1 MLIDQHNNESLLI
14 GILRDLVTVQGPWCL
29 ADWAIVE
36 EALLCWPGSSEFD
49 VTTLYAAVLMGIPK
63 SLNDLGSARAVNES
77 LAGLTSSLI
86 DKAGLHWKAAARA
99 VRVFACAL
107 GLMPDRGAEFSPDEP
122 QGEASELRITQDWAS
137 RRLELYD
144 RMERAIRHEISNA
157 LRSAADIRSDVEK
170 DADAYIHYLQADRLR
185 LTADIADLTRKR
197 HELQEEFDRRQI
209 DQEAELPVRLINGGG
224 DVDEDVAAYNVMQA
238 DRARLHD
245 EITALR
251 LTRNELVEEFKSLR
265 AEQEAELS
273 KLLRI
278 LHDEMRRK
286 SDVLDAEYT
295 VRRQQMDKELAN
307 RRKIEIADIDKF
319 RSEAADAVELMISRA
334 QSRKKELDAE
344 ARTLEERVEHIHG
357 MIDEFLH
364 SQIQSLSQH
373 ADLREQLDEE
383 LADHRAI
390 EIADINKA
398 RSEAANAVELMI
410 SRAQTRKNELE
421 EEARALEERVGH
433 IQGMI
438 DDFLNSQIQSL
449 SENLSG
455 IPSPI
460 QASLSTVSDVAAAN
474 HAVADAR
481 AMSKSAASDRAALG
495 AEAKA
500 ERKASRHAAEEA
512 AQAETQTVPEE
523 AAEHTSPDGDLVD
536 SAMKDIMDEGGPE
549 VPEPDADQADDDHH
563 VEVPEGSDPD
573 AIVRTTV
580 VIAGVPGF
588 SRALAL
594 QRTVAQVDGVSEAK
608 ANGYQRGILTL
619 EISHKVV
626 VPLRGRLTKLD
637 GVRLR
642 FAEDINGTLHFTI
655 SNIIKS

>member
-1 MLIDQHNNESLLI
+1 
-14 GILRDLVTVQGPWCL
+14 
-29 ADWAIVE
+29 
-36 EALLCWPGSSEFD
+36 
-49 VTTLYAAVLMGIPK
+49 MGIPK
-63 SLNDLGSARAVNES
+63 SLNDLGSARAVS
-77 LAGLTSSLI
+77 QALAGLTSSLI
-86 DKAGLHWKAAARA
+86 DKAGLHWKAASRA

-107 GLMPDRGAEFSPDEP
+107 GLMPDHGAEFSPDEP
-122 QGEASELRITQDWAS
+122 RGEASELRITQDWAS

-144 RMERAIRHEISNA
+144 RMERAIRDEISYA

-185 LTADIADLTRKR
+185 LTADIADLRSKR

-209 DQEAELPVRLINGGG
+209 DQETELAVRLGIGGS
-224 DVDEDVAAYNVMQA
+224 DVDKDAAAYNLMQA
-238 DRARLHD
+238 DRVRLLD

-251 LTRNELVEEFKSLR
+251 LTRHELSDEFNSLRTEQDAELPARFGILDEEFRQKSSAL
-265 AEQEAELS
+265 ETEHT
-273 KLLRI
+273 I
-278 LHDEMRRK
+278 RR
-286 SDVLDAEYT
+286 E
-295 VRRQQMDKELAN
+295 QMDEELAN
-307 RRKIEIADIDKF
+307 RRAIEIADIDKF

-334 QSRKKELDAE
+334 QSRKKELEAE

-390 EIADINKA
+390 EIADINKV

-410 SRAQTRKNELE
+410 LRAQTRKNELE

-433 IQGMI
+433 IQAMI

-455 IPSPI
+455 IPSPMLSGGPFTGATLSTLMSGI
-460 QASLSTVSDVAAAN
+460 QRARAAPSQASLSTVSEVAAAN

-481 AMSKSAASDRAALG
+481 AISKSAASDRAALG

-500 ERKASRHAAEEA
+500 ERKAARHAAEEA
-512 AQAETQTVPEE
+512 AQAETQKVLKEHAEE
-523 AAEHTSPDGDLVD
+523 ASGHPSPDEDLVD
-536 SAMKDIMDEGGPE
+536 SAMKEIMDEGGPE
-549 VPEPDADQADDDHH
+549 VPEPDSDQADDDHH

-594 QRTVAQVDGVSEAK
+594 QRTIAQVDWVSEAK

-626 VPLRGRLTKLD
+626 VPLRGLLTKLD

-642 FAEDINGTLHFTI
+642 FAEDINGTLYFTI
-655 SNIIKS
+655 SNIIKAHEVEPQESNRVAT